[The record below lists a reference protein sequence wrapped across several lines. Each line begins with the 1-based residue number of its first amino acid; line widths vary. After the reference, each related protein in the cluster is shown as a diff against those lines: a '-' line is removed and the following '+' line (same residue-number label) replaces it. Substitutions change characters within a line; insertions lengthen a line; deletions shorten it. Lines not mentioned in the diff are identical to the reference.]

1 MPSSFFSKLQKPGHK
16 PLKQEKHPTHT
27 EIRKDVSIP
36 RRPNFTHPVH
46 LKRTVVKPR
55 RQDTAKPKTS
65 PKPRT
70 QNPRK
75 RPGPAQQR
83 LESDSDEAGSDK
95 DLLDAN
101 KRARRSSEVEPD
113 LKRHI
118 RSRKAFSDED
128 GGKFSMIHAS
138 EIATLSKPTEYKP
151 AFPKDPEATEV
162 HLQYPSASQ
171 REKYELVVP
180 VSNDDFKTL
189 EDIREVMEIIIS
201 NYLPVET
208 GATLVNDSTGL
219 LRRIKRAVDRLAGNE
234 YTDHIQEWNNT
245 LVEYREDGTIT
256 KAIDGWKSID
266 LKLLERILTQTYSRT
281 VSPRV
286 DDLKKYANGTDNVY
300 GELLPRFVSKILKK
314 DTLMKTDQVFVDLGS
329 GVGNCVLQAALEVG
343 CESWGCEMMKDAC
356 DLADLQKKEFKAR
369 CRLWGLSMGDIHLE
383 RGDFLKNENIRKV
396 LQRADVVLV
405 NNQAFTPSLNED
417 LTNLFLDLKEGA
429 KVISL
434 KSFVPMG
441 QKNQAKNSGA
451 IYNIL
456 DVTEKWYYSA
466 CVSWTDA
473 AGTYYVSTK
482 DSSRVKAVDRE

>member
-1 MPSSFFSKLQKPGHK
+1 M
-16 PLKQEKHPTHT
+16 
-27 EIRKDVSIP
+27 
-36 RRPNFTHPVH
+36 
-46 LKRTVVKPR
+46 
-55 RQDTAKPKTS
+55 
-65 PKPRT
+65 
-70 QNPRK
+70 
-75 RPGPAQQR
+75 
-83 LESDSDEAGSDK
+83 
-95 DLLDAN
+95 
-101 KRARRSSEVEPD
+101 EPD
-113 LKRHI
+113 VKRHI

-189 EDIREVMEIIIS
+189 EDIREVMEIIIT

-256 KAIDGWKSID
+256 KAIGGWKSID